1 MTTATQKTTET
12 AGQPAAERD
21 IMKPRGFA
29 AIPCL
34 RCPETGTVSIDLA
47 DLTGDEAV
55 YCSSC
60 ENRYS
65 LDEVRDVLASW
76 AKVIGW
82 VSCAPEIGEG
92 S

>member
-1 MTTATQKTTET
+1 MATTTQT
-12 AGQPAAERD
+12 AAERD
-21 IMKPRGFA
+21 TLTPRGFGGML
-29 AIPCL
+29 PCI

-65 LDEVRDVLASW
+65 LEEVRDVLASW